1 MPPPVMARRMD
12 SAGPGEPWTKN
23 PPAAVKFPGWKWV
36 VIRIAMVA
44 IGMATFQT
52 VMIEF
57 ARDSQRIPS
66 RFTVTM
72 RSIMTMATRTPL
84 GLNVPVDGW

>member
-1 MPPPVMARRMD
+1 
-12 SAGPGEPWTKN
+12 
-23 PPAAVKFPGWKWV
+23 
-36 VIRIAMVA
+36 MVA

-66 RFTVTM
+66 RFTVTK